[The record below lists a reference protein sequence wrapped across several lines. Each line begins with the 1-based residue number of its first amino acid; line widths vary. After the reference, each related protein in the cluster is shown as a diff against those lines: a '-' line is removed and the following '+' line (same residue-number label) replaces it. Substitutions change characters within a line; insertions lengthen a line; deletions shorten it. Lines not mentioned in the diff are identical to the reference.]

1 MNQLFHIRLLLDFV
15 AAGLFLVA
23 LAYYWLSNATHEVVG
38 TSMFVLLVLHNVFN
52 RRWYG
57 TIARKRRGGK
67 GVIGVVLNLS
77 LLTAMLALLASSL
90 VVSRNV
96 FGFLPFEGGIVA
108 RDIHMVV
115 AYVVLVIFS
124 LHLGLHWTVVMS
136 AVGNAVG
143 GGWKSPIL
151 AVALRVGTA
160 CIAAF
165 GVQSSF
171 DMTIGSKLV
180 LYYAMDIWDFRNDA
194 LGFFLRYASIIGLY
208 ASTAHYTT
216 VFLRTN
222 KRRANSVPT
231 DVATEQ
237 SGGQN

>member
-1 MNQLFHIRLLLDFV
+1 MNRLFYIRLVLDFA

-38 TSMFVLLVLHNVFN
+38 TVMFALLILHNVFN

-57 TIARKRRGGK
+57 TIGRKRRGGK
-67 GVIGVVLNLS
+67 GVIGIVLNLS

-90 VVSRNV
+90 VVSRDV

-108 RDIHMVV
+108 RDIHMLV

-124 LHLGLHWTVVMS
+124 LHLGLHWTIVMGAIGD
-136 AVGNAVG
+136 AVGVA
-143 GGWKSPIL
+143 WKNPML
-151 AVALRVGTA
+151 VVALRVGAA
-160 CIAAF
+160 CIAAY

-180 LYYAMDIWDFRNDA
+180 LHYAMDIWDFRNDA
-194 LGFFLRYASIIGLY
+194 LGFFLGYGSIVGLY
-208 ASTAHYTT
+208 ASIAHYTM
-216 VFLRTN
+216 VFLRSN
-222 KRRANSVPT
+222 KRRANSVPD

-237 SGGQN
+237 SR